1 MQARSY
7 DVQIGT
13 QKLDQAPSVDCTIKP
28 NILKALEK
36 RTNTFSHR
44 ETKEQIRAIVDPLN
58 SSICGARQMR
68 MTRHFPAT
76 RREIRGDLIAS
87 QGLLER
93 AGYIR
98 SAGAAGIYSLLPLGW
113 RVHQKI
119 CEIIFGE
126 MEREGVQNLQLPIL
140 QPRELW
146 EKSGRWAQYRKTKT
160 MFTTTEFHTGAEF
173 GLAPTAEEI
182 VTTLTAEETLG
193 WRNLPIIL
201 HQIGPKFRD
210 ELKPRMGLLR
220 CREFVM
226 SDAYSFDRSEEE
238 MMKSY
243 NLVRQ
248 IYARIFKRVGL
259 KNCISVQADSGAIGG
274 NGSVKF
280 MALSEAGEDVL
291 LTCNKCDY
299 GANAE
304 QAESA
309 YIKPTYDTEM
319 RPMRRVSTPGIKTV
333 DELLQFFPGVK
344 PEDMVKTI
352 IFSAYP
358 NSSNSYEVAVCI
370 RSDLEVNKTKLK
382 NLLVVDEIEPAIP
395 SIVEKATGAAVG
407 FAGPIGLTNV
417 RKIIFDKSVE
427 GMTNFLCGC
436 NLTNFHTL
444 DVNIA
449 RDFTAPDRYC
459 ELHTARSGDPCVACD
474 GGQLQTSRGIEVG
487 HVFMLQT
494 QYAKA
499 LDARYQDENSNTLS
513 LWMGR
518 YGIGTTRLMQAIV
531 EQNRDEKGIIWPQAV
546 APYSVYVVVA
556 NSDDAKQSELASQV
570 ERCLLDAD
578 ISILLDDRPQRAGQ
592 KFNDADLIGC
602 PLRLTIGKRA
612 ADNIVEIRHRHV
624 PQTTEVSL
632 AQLLAAV
639 RTALVAT

>member
-1 MQARSY
+1 
-7 DVQIGT
+7 
-13 QKLDQAPSVDCTIKP
+13 
-28 NILKALEK
+28 
-36 RTNTFSHR
+36 
-44 ETKEQIRAIVDPLN
+44 
-58 SSICGARQMR
+58 

-76 RREIRGDLIAS
+76 RREIRGDLVAS

-113 RVHQKI
+113 RVHQRI

-146 EKSGRWAQYRKTKT
+146 EKSGRWEQYRKTKI
-160 MFTTTEFHTGAEF
+160 MFTTTELHTETEF
-173 GLAPTAEEI
+173 GLAPTAEEL
-182 VTTLTAEETLG
+182 VTTLAAEETLS

-210 ELKPRMGLLR
+210 ELRPRMGLLR

-226 SDAYSFDRSEEE
+226 SDAYSFDRNEEE

-243 NLVRQ
+243 DLLRK

-259 KNCISVQADSGAIGG
+259 KNCISVQADNGAIGG
-274 NGSVKF
+274 NGSAEF

-304 QAESA
+304 KADSA
-309 YIKPTYDTEM
+309 YIRPTYDSEM
-319 RPMRRVSTPGIKTV
+319 RTMRRVPTPEIKTV
-333 DELLQFFPGVK
+333 DELLQFFPGMRH
-344 PEDMVKTI
+344 EDMVKTI
-352 IFSAYP
+352 IFSANP
-358 NSSNSYEVAVCI
+358 NSSDSYEVAVCI

-382 NLLVVDEIEPAIP
+382 NLLVVDEIEPAAP
-395 SIVEKATGAAVG
+395 SIVEKATGAVVG
-407 FAGPIGLTNV
+407 FAGPIGLPNV
-417 RKIIFDKSVE
+417 RNILFDKSVE

-436 NLTNFHTL
+436 NLTNFHAL
-444 DVNIA
+444 DANVA
-449 RDFTAPDRYC
+449 RDFAAPDQYY
-459 ELHTARSGDPCVACD
+459 ELHTARSGDLCVACD
-474 GGQLQTSRGIEVG
+474 SGQLQTSRGIEVG

-494 QYAKA
+494 KYAKA
-499 LDARYQDENSNTLS
+499 LDARYQNENSDTLS
-513 LWMGR
+513 LWMGC

-531 EQNRDEKGIIWPQAV
+531 EQNRDEKGIIWPVAV
-546 APYSVYVVVA
+546 APYSVYVVVV
-556 NSDDAKQSELASQV
+556 NSDDPKQSELASLA
-570 ERCLLDAD
+570 ERCLLDAG

-612 ADNIVEIRHRHV
+612 ADNILEIRHRHAT
-624 PQTTEVSL
+624 QITEVSL
-632 AQLLAAV
+632 GDLVEAAREALAA
-639 RTALVAT
+639 A